1 MKSLP
6 PKLLRALQEKGPNP
20 SHIPQDIDSLM
31 AIFENLEE
39 KNLFLIQQGQENDV
53 VIEEKRREFAE
64 LKRVKQAEI

>member
-1 MKSLP
+1 MSE
-6 PKLLRALQEKGPNP
+6 KLLKALQKKGPNP

-64 LKRVKQAEI
+64 LRKVKQAEIQ

>member
-1 MKSLP
+1 
-6 PKLLRALQEKGPNP
+6 
-20 SHIPQDIDSLM
+20 M

-64 LKRVKQAEI
+64 LRKVKQAEIQ